1 MSVIEKVPF
10 LHEIVIADAQ
20 ELAQVISPGK
30 DGKLL
35 KFCPEFWREIMLHF
49 FLLCVPIKLTST

>member
-20 ELAQVISPGK
+20 ELVQVISPGEHL
-30 DGKLL
+30 DLVEL
-35 KFCPEFWREIMLHF
+35 
-49 FLLCVPIKLTST
+49 